1 MRDFPLPVG
10 ITTSASSPARTA
22 LSGSHCPGRKSECPK
37 RSRSSLRAESLS
49 IRFSTTQGTGTK
61 YSAGPVTLSV
71 MASTNVSELFA
82 ITAPGLE
89 SITLGELRK
98 LGVKGKA
105 ETGGVSFRGDV
116 ETMYAANLWLRTASR
131 VVVRIANFHAST
143 FHELERRARQVSWSS
158 FLPPNPA
165 VRVRA
170 TCRKSR
176 LYHSD
181 AVAQRILEAIA
192 RAAPGVVPLKD
203 DTREF
208 DPDDESPRDDNS
220 GLSAQLFIVRIVDD
234 QCEISADS
242 SGELLHRRGYR
253 LEVGKAPLRET
264 LAAAMLLAS
273 GWKSVESMVDP
284 LCGSG
289 TILIEAAL
297 FARGIAPGVR
307 RRFAFMDWPGFS
319 AEKWKHVLAG
329 AEGNSLATGAPPRI
343 IGADRDAGA
352 IDAAARNAERAG
364 VDRDIRFAVRP
375 LSVSLD
381 DLEGL
386 VRPGWVLTNPPYGVR
401 VGDAEGLTNLY
412 AKLGSAV
419 KSAAGWNLGV
429 LTSDTRLS
437 RQMGISM
444 RARFSTSNGGIP
456 VAFLAQEKTA
466 PVPALLRSR
475 GVRGAVDGN

>member
-1 MRDFPLPVG
+1 
-10 ITTSASSPARTA
+10 
-22 LSGSHCPGRKSECPK
+22 
-37 RSRSSLRAESLS
+37 
-49 IRFSTTQGTGTK
+49 
-61 YSAGPVTLSV
+61 

-89 SITLGELRK
+89 SITLGELKK

-105 ETGGVSFRGDV
+105 ETGGVSFRGDL

-143 FHELERRARQVSWSS
+143 FHELERRARQVSWSN
-158 FLPPNPA
+158 FLPPNSP

-181 AVAQRILEAIA
+181 AVAQRIVEAIA
-192 RAAPGVVPLKD
+192 RAAPGVVPLMD
-203 DTREF
+203 DSREVH
-208 DPDDESPRDDNS
+208 PDDESPGDDNS
-220 GLSAQLFIVRIVDD
+220 ALPAQLFIVRIADD

-253 LEVGKAPLRET
+253 LETGKAPMRET

-273 GWKSVESMVDP
+273 GWKPVESLVDP
-284 LCGSG
+284 MCGSG

-297 FARGIAPGVR
+297 VARGIAPGMR

-319 AEKWKHVLAG
+319 AGKWKQALAG
-329 AEGNSLATGAPPRI
+329 AEGTSVAIGALPRI

-364 VDRDIRFAVRP
+364 VDGDIRFAVRP
-375 LSVSLD
+375 MSVSLD
-381 DLEGL
+381 ELDGL
-386 VRPGWVLTNPPYGVR
+386 ARPGWVLTNPPYGVR
-401 VGDAEGLTNLY
+401 VGDAEGLRNLY

-419 KSAAGWNLGV
+419 KTAAGWKLGI

-437 RQMGISM
+437 RQLGIPM

-456 VAFLAQEKTA
+456 VAFFAQEKT
-466 PVPALLRSR
+466 VPAPGSLRSR
-475 GVRGAVDGN
+475 GVRGAVDG